1 LKTWSVLV
9 AALCALGC
17 REGGTSTAPAPAPAP
32 RKAPDGGASMTRQDY
47 PNVHVRLRLAGRAA
61 VSFDSEVDIWLK
73 GTRFRLR
80 DSASRLLHE
89 IIEDVTTP
97 DGLGMSVHSF
107 EELVDQSS
115 APEWRRGSP
124 PTELYGD
131 IATGKGWVYLPDRP
145 RRPASAAELAPA
157 AEQILSRGKTKGLEA
172 TGPATRLSRA
182 ATEYRGTL
190 SATVDGQPYQTSVS
204 RVVAGPFV
212 LLEEVRSVDTPS
224 MSHTRTILAIEEGS
238 VSDADVTP
246 PE

>member
-1 LKTWSVLV
+1 LNARVVLV

-17 REGGTSTAPAPAPAP
+17 QEAGTSTAPVPPP
-32 RKAPDGGASMTRQDY
+32 RRSPDGGARMTRQDY

-73 GTRFRLR
+73 GTRFRVR

-107 EELVDQSS
+107 EELLDQSS
-115 APEWRRGSP
+115 APDWRRGSP

-131 IATGKGWVYLPDRP
+131 TATGKGWVYLPDRP
-145 RRPASAAELAPA
+145 RRAVSAAEMAPA
-157 AEQILSRGKTKGLEA
+157 AEQILSRGKTAGLAA
-172 TGPATRLSRA
+172 TGPTSRLGLA

-190 SATVDGQPYQTSVS
+190 SATVDGEPYQSSVS

-212 LLEEVRSVDTPS
+212 LLEEVRSVATPS
-224 MSHTRTILAIEEGS
+224 LSHTRTILAIEEGS